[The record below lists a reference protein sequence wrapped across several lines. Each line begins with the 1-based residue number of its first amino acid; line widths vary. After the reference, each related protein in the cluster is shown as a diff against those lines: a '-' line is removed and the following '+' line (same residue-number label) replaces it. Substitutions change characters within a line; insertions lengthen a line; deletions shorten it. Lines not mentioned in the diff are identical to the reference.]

1 MWGEKLGAH
10 RIGRVGTWDAMMK
23 KEISRQRQR
32 ATRTCRIDAQTSVGK
47 RNQQLVAMR
56 GRKRERHARDAGAC
70 NERKAIAAEV
80 EEVDAALLID
90 GRKLV
95 AARIEGHCLKAE

>member
-1 MWGEKLGAH
+1 MWLQFTGMQSTCGLD
-10 RIGRVGTWDAMMK
+10 GRVP
-23 KEISRQRQR
+23 
-32 ATRTCRIDAQTSVGK
+32 TRTSRVDAQTSVGE
-47 RNQQLVAMR
+47 RDQQLVAMR

-70 NERKAIAAEV
+70 DQRKAIAAEV

-95 AARIEGHCLKAE
+95 AARIEGHRLKAE